1 VEIIELITLH
11 LYIKEE
17 IIMVQILAGEKGE
30 GKTKILIDLANESV
44 STSDGDVIYIDDD
57 KRHIYD
63 LNHKIRFVEVS
74 EFPLANYRELIGFI
88 YGIFSQNSDITKVFV
103 DGIFKIV
110 QSLGDEDLIKLVTRL
125 DSMSK
130 AYNVDFVLAGNVDPA
145 DLPKEVEQ
153 YIRK

>member
-1 VEIIELITLH
+1 
-11 LYIKEE
+11 
-17 IIMVQILAGEKGE
+17 MVQILAGEKGE

-44 STSDGDVIYIDDD
+44 STSVGDVIYIDDD

>member
-1 VEIIELITLH
+1 
-11 LYIKEE
+11 
-17 IIMVQILAGEKGE
+17 MVQILAGEKGE

-74 EFPLANYRELIGFI
+74 EFPLANYRELSGFI

>member
-1 VEIIELITLH
+1 
-11 LYIKEE
+11 
-17 IIMVQILAGEKGE
+17 MVQILAGEKGE

-88 YGIFSQNSDITKVFV
+88 YGIFSQISDITKVFV

>member
-1 VEIIELITLH
+1 
-11 LYIKEE
+11 
-17 IIMVQILAGEKGE
+17 MVQILAGEKGE

-44 STSDGDVIYIDDD
+44 STSYIDDD

-110 QSLGDEDLIKLVTRL
+110 QSLGNEDLIKLVARL
-125 DSMSK
+125 DSVSK

-145 DLPKEVEQ
+145 ELPKEVEQ

>member
-1 VEIIELITLH
+1 
-11 LYIKEE
+11 
-17 IIMVQILAGEKGE
+17 MVQILAGEKGE

-44 STSDGDVIYIDDD
+44 STSDGDVSYIDDD

-110 QSLGDEDLIKLVTRL
+110 QSLGNEDLIKLVARL

-145 DLPKEVEQ
+145 ELPKEVEQ

>member
-1 VEIIELITLH
+1 
-11 LYIKEE
+11 
-17 IIMVQILAGEKGE
+17 MVQILAGEKGE

-130 AYNVDFVLAGNVDPA
+130 AYNVDFILAGNVDPA

>member
-1 VEIIELITLH
+1 
-11 LYIKEE
+11 
-17 IIMVQILAGEKGE
+17 MVQILAGEKGE

-44 STSDGDVIYIDDD
+44 STSDGDVIYSDDD
-57 KRHIYD
+57 KRQIYD

>member
-1 VEIIELITLH
+1 
-11 LYIKEE
+11 
-17 IIMVQILAGEKGE
+17 MVQILAGEKGE

-88 YGIFSQNSDITKVFV
+88 YGIFSQNRDITKVFV

-110 QSLGDEDLIKLVTRL
+110 QSLGNEDLIKLVTRL

-145 DLPKEVEQ
+145 ELPKEVEQ

>member
-1 VEIIELITLH
+1 
-11 LYIKEE
+11 
-17 IIMVQILAGEKGE
+17 MVQILAGEKGE

-110 QSLGDEDLIKLVTRL
+110 QSLGYEDLIKLVTRL

>member
-1 VEIIELITLH
+1 
-11 LYIKEE
+11 
-17 IIMVQILAGEKGE
+17 MVQILAGEKGE

-44 STSDGDVIYIDDD
+44 STSEGDVIYIDDD

-110 QSLGDEDLIKLVTRL
+110 QSLGNEDLIKLVARL

-145 DLPKEVEQ
+145 ELPKEVEQ

>member
-1 VEIIELITLH
+1 
-11 LYIKEE
+11 
-17 IIMVQILAGEKGE
+17 MVQTLAGEKGE

-145 DLPKEVEQ
+145 DLPKDVEQ

>member
-1 VEIIELITLH
+1 
-11 LYIKEE
+11 
-17 IIMVQILAGEKGE
+17 MVQILAGEKGE

-44 STSDGDVIYIDDD
+44 ITSDGDVIYIDDD

-110 QSLGDEDLIKLVTRL
+110 QSLGNEDLIKLVARL

-145 DLPKEVEQ
+145 ELPKEVEQ

>member
-1 VEIIELITLH
+1 
-11 LYIKEE
+11 
-17 IIMVQILAGEKGE
+17 MVQILAGEKGE

-44 STSDGDVIYIDDD
+44 STSDGDVIYIGDD

>member
-1 VEIIELITLH
+1 
-11 LYIKEE
+11 
-17 IIMVQILAGEKGE
+17 MVQILAGEKGE

-110 QSLGDEDLIKLVTRL
+110 QSLGNEDLIKLVARL

-130 AYNVDFVLAGNVDPA
+130 AYNVDFVLSGNVDPA
-145 DLPKEVEQ
+145 ELPKEVEQ

>member
-1 VEIIELITLH
+1 MELITLH

-110 QSLGDEDLIKLVTRL
+110 QSLGNEDLIKLVARL

-145 DLPKEVEQ
+145 ELPKEVEQ

>member
-1 VEIIELITLH
+1 
-11 LYIKEE
+11 
-17 IIMVQILAGEKGE
+17 MVQILAGEKGE

-44 STSDGDVIYIDDD
+44 TTSDGDIIYIDDD

-110 QSLGDEDLIKLVTRL
+110 QTLGNEDLIKLVSRL
-125 DSMSK
+125 DSMSEK
-130 AYNVDFVLAGNVDPA
+130 YGVDFVLAGNVDPA
-145 DLPKEVEQ
+145 ELPKEVEK

>member
-1 VEIIELITLH
+1 
-11 LYIKEE
+11 
-17 IIMVQILAGEKGE
+17 MVQILAGEKGE

-88 YGIFSQNSDITKVFV
+88 YGIFSQNNDITKVFV

>member
-1 VEIIELITLH
+1 
-11 LYIKEE
+11 
-17 IIMVQILAGEKGE
+17 MVQILAGEKGE
-30 GKTKILIDLANESV
+30 GKTKIFIDLANESV
-44 STSDGDVIYIDDD
+44 STYDGDVIYIDDD

-110 QSLGDEDLIKLVTRL
+110 QSLGNEDLIKLVARL

-145 DLPKEVEQ
+145 ELPKEVEQ

>member
-1 VEIIELITLH
+1 
-11 LYIKEE
+11 
-17 IIMVQILAGEKGE
+17 MVQILAGEKGE
-30 GKTKILIDLANESV
+30 GKTKVLIDLANESV

-110 QSLGDEDLIKLVTRL
+110 QSLGNEDLIKLVARL

-145 DLPKEVEQ
+145 ELPKEVEQ
-153 YIRK
+153 YIRT

>member
-1 VEIIELITLH
+1 
-11 LYIKEE
+11 
-17 IIMVQILAGEKGE
+17 MVQILAGEKGE

-130 AYNVDFVLAGNVDPA
+130 AYNVDFVLAGNIDPA

>member
-1 VEIIELITLH
+1 
-11 LYIKEE
+11 
-17 IIMVQILAGEKGE
+17 MVQILAGEKGE

-110 QSLGDEDLIKLVTRL
+110 QSLGNEDLIKLVARL

-145 DLPKEVEQ
+145 ELSKEVEQ

>member
-1 VEIIELITLH
+1 
-11 LYIKEE
+11 
-17 IIMVQILAGEKGE
+17 MVQILAGEKGE

-110 QSLGDEDLIKLVTRL
+110 QSLGNEDLIKLVARL

-130 AYNVDFVLAGNVDPA
+130 AYNVDFVLAGVMLTQQNF
-145 DLPKEVEQ
+145 L
-153 YIRK
+153 RK

>member
-1 VEIIELITLH
+1 
-11 LYIKEE
+11 
-17 IIMVQILAGEKGE
+17 MVQILAGEKGE

-110 QSLGDEDLIKLVTRL
+110 QSLGNEDLIKLVARL
-125 DSMSK
+125 DSVSK

-145 DLPKEVEQ
+145 ELPKEVEQ

>member
-1 VEIIELITLH
+1 
-11 LYIKEE
+11 
-17 IIMVQILAGEKGE
+17 MVQILAGVKGE

>member
-1 VEIIELITLH
+1 
-11 LYIKEE
+11 
-17 IIMVQILAGEKGE
+17 MVQILAGEKGE

-74 EFPLANYRELIGFI
+74 EFPLANYRELIGVI

-110 QSLGDEDLIKLVTRL
+110 QSLGNEDLIKLVARL

-145 DLPKEVEQ
+145 ELPKEVEQ

>member
-1 VEIIELITLH
+1 
-11 LYIKEE
+11 
-17 IIMVQILAGEKGE
+17 MVQILAGEKGE

-74 EFPLANYRELIGFI
+74 EFPLAKYRELIGFI

-110 QSLGDEDLIKLVTRL
+110 QSLGNEDLIKLVARL

-145 DLPKEVEQ
+145 ELPKEVEQ

>member
-1 VEIIELITLH
+1 
-11 LYIKEE
+11 
-17 IIMVQILAGEKGE
+17 MVQILAGEKGE

-110 QSLGDEDLIKLVTRL
+110 QSLGNEDLIKLVTRL
-125 DSMSK
+125 ASMSK

-145 DLPKEVEQ
+145 ELPKEVEQ

>member
-1 VEIIELITLH
+1 
-11 LYIKEE
+11 
-17 IIMVQILAGEKGE
+17 MVQILAGEKGE

-110 QSLGDEDLIKLVTRL
+110 QSLGNEDLIKLVV
-125 DSMSK
+125 SK

-145 DLPKEVEQ
+145 ELPKEVEQ

>member
-1 VEIIELITLH
+1 
-11 LYIKEE
+11 
-17 IIMVQILAGEKGE
+17 MVQILAGEKGE
-30 GKTKILIDLANESV
+30 GKTKLLIDLANESV

-110 QSLGDEDLIKLVTRL
+110 QSLGNEDLIKLVARL

-145 DLPKEVEQ
+145 ELPKEVEQ

>member
-1 VEIIELITLH
+1 
-11 LYIKEE
+11 
-17 IIMVQILAGEKGE
+17 MVHILAGEKGE

>member
-1 VEIIELITLH
+1 
-11 LYIKEE
+11 
-17 IIMVQILAGEKGE
+17 MVQILAGEKGE

-74 EFPLANYRELIGFI
+74 EFPVANYRELIVFI

-110 QSLGDEDLIKLVTRL
+110 QSLGNEDLIKLVARL

-145 DLPKEVEQ
+145 ELPKEVEQ